1 MMTYSTPGEAGAF
14 LTYPTNKLIGVIADA
29 PQAKA
34 AIEALHGAGFVE
46 DGVDLLCGP
55 EGARRLDVSGK
66 AHGVLARLYR
76 FIEGFGDMEH
86 PHLQRYEQELLA
98 GHCVITVEARDPE
111 RREQARQIVKTHDGY
126 FMNFYGRWHV
136 EGLTA

>member
-1 MMTYSTPGEAGAF
+1 MKYSTPEEAGAF

-34 AIEALHGAGFVE
+34 AIETLHVAGFAE
-46 DGVDLLCGP
+46 DRVDLLCGP
-55 EGARRLDVSGK
+55 EGMRRLDVSGK

-86 PHLQRYEQELLA
+86 YHLKRYEQELLA
-98 GHCVITVEARDPE
+98 GHVVIAVKARDQE
-111 RREQARQIVKTHDGY
+111 SREQARQILKTHDGY
-126 FMNFYGRWHV
+126 FINFYGRWHV
-136 EGLTA
+136 EGLAA